1 MVEID
6 ILAECKHP
14 KIVKL
19 FEAFFYDQ
27 ALWVSW
33 TSADSETVSR
43 KLQLIEAQGC
53 WNDLSSLLFST
64 SIVSC
69 HEVLNVISVKVDWF
83 LCCFLSRSSLSSVL
97 EGLWMTL

>member
-27 ALWVSW
+27 ALWVSRA
-33 TSADSETVSR
+33 SAGSETVSR
-43 KLQLIEAQGC
+43 KLQLIEAHGC
-53 WNDLSSLLFST
+53 WTDLSSLSFST

-69 HEVLNVISVKVDWF
+69 HEVLNVVSVKVDWF

>member
-53 WNDLSSLLFST
+53 WN
-64 SIVSC
+64 
-69 HEVLNVISVKVDWF
+69 ISV
-83 LCCFLSRSSLSSVL
+83 LCCFLPPLSVV
-97 EGLWMTL
+97 MKY